1 MNVPLLIAGRLRAWM
16 MPIAIVAVVAITIT
30 FLVVP
35 VRTFFTQR
43 DLLETRGN
51 QYGAYEEVNDAL
63 QDEVDALRLPA
74 GVRAAIRSQLGYL
87 LPDERRVPL
96 LALPEAPRH
105 VAGPLAIHVGRG
117 HRATARVAGSR
128 GRARQP
134 RQLRPVASVTTTRDR
149 SVTATRGAPATLA
162 RWLEASSAIAYCAK
176 KTRSS

>member
-35 VRTFFTQR
+35 VRTFFAQR

-96 LALPEAPRH
+96 LALPEAPVTLPARWPYTL
-105 VAGPLAIHVGRG
+105 VAGIV
-117 HRATARVAGSR
+117 
-128 GRARQP
+128 
-134 RQLRPVASVTTTRDR
+134 QLRESQRAGVEQGNLDNYDPSR
-149 SVTATRGAPATLA
+149 P
-162 RWLEASSAIAYCAK
+162 
-176 KTRSS
+176 